1 MSRTRSLSVR
11 TAMIRVVLPA
21 CVSLLAQAC
30 NSNHAGLQ
38 AANELKDAGQL
49 MELKQQEAANV
60 AHVRKCLNL
69 VFTQKNI
76 QQAKAEC
83 FGDVYIQHNPGIAT
97 GLDAMVAKVGKMLE
111 DNPQM
116 SLEIKR
122 TGADKDLVWVHSHA
136 KCTPDSAGL
145 ALVDIFRLKD
155 TKIVEHWDVI
165 QPVPATS
172 LNDNS
177 MF

>member
-1 MSRTRSLSVR
+1 MSRPRLPSMRR
-11 TAMIRVVLPA
+11 TMIRVILPA
-21 CVSLLAQAC
+21 CAVLLAAAC
-30 NSNHAGLQ
+30 NSNHAGPQ
-38 AANELKDAGQL
+38 DANELK
-49 MELKQQEAANV
+49 EAANV

-69 VFTQKNI
+69 VFTQKKI

-83 FGDVYIQHNPGIAT
+83 FGDVYIQHNPTIAT

-116 SLEIKR
+116 SFEIKR
-122 TGADKDLVWVHSHA
+122 TGADHDLVWVHSHA
-136 KCTPDSAGL
+136 KFTPDSPGL
-145 ALVDIFRLKD
+145 ALVDIFRLED